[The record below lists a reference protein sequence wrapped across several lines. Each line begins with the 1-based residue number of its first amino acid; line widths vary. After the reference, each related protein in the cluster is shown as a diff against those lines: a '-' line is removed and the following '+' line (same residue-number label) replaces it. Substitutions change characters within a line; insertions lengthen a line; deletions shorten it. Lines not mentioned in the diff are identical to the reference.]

1 LKNNKSLYRLFAATF
16 LLSVFMLPLV
26 LNLHKVFDNHKH
38 EVCEDTST
46 HFHEK
51 LDSCFSC
58 SDFNV
63 SVFKPNPFLKIKF
76 ENNFFS
82 KNQSN
87 TYLFN
92 FSSNKNKSL
101 FLRGPPSIV

>member
-1 LKNNKSLYRLFAATF
+1 
-16 LLSVFMLPLV
+16 MLPLA

-38 EVCEDTST
+38 EVCNDNST

-63 SVFKPNPFLKIKF
+63 SVFKSNPLLKIKF
-76 ENNFFS
+76 ENKFFS

-87 TYLFN
+87 TYIFN

>member
-1 LKNNKSLYRLFAATF
+1 
-16 LLSVFMLPLV
+16 MLPLV
-26 LNLHKVFDNHKH
+26 LNLQKVFGDHKH
-38 EVCEDTST
+38 EVCKDTST

-63 SVFKPNPFLKIKF
+63 SVFKSSPLLKIKL
-76 ENNFFS
+76 ENKFFS

-92 FSSNKNKSL
+92 CSSNKNKTL